1 MTLEQVVTQNL
12 RALRAQKKFSQ
23 EKLAHKA
30 GISVSYVSM
39 LERGERSPPLET
51 LECIAKALGVP
62 PLSLLEGASRQ
73 KPSRAAR
80 G

>member
-23 EKLAHKA
+23 ETLAHKA

-39 LERGERSPPLET
+39 LERGARTPPLATMEA
-51 LECIAKALGVP
+51 LAKAMGVS
-62 PLSLLEGASRQ
+62 PLALLQ
-73 KPSRAAR
+73 KPSR
-80 G
+80 

>member
-23 EKLAHKA
+23 ETLAHKA

-39 LERGERSPPLET
+39 LERGARTPPLATME
-51 LECIAKALGVP
+51 ALANAMGVS
-62 PLSLLEGASRQ
+62 PLALLQ
-73 KPSRAAR
+73 KPSR
-80 G
+80 

>member
-23 EKLAHKA
+23 ETLAHKA

-39 LERGERSPPLET
+39 LERGARTPPLATMEA
-51 LECIAKALGVP
+51 LAKAMGVS
-62 PLSLLEGASRQ
+62 PLALLQ
-73 KPSRAAR
+73 KPTR
-80 G
+80 